1 MTLGLPQLQQALS
14 RVSYKPGW
22 SFRLWETRWEG
33 IAMGI
38 SFTAPNAYDKHPA
51 GWVVPADPVVI
62 NVKTFVPPCKT
73 GVEFYAWLAYRLSR
87 IELHEMREFLKVDG
101 VCLDD
106 PHAEGANDE
115 FLPWDG
121 STE

>member
-1 MTLGLPQLQQALS
+1 MLSLEQLRAVLA

-22 SFRLWETRWEG
+22 SFSLWESRWEG
-33 IAMGI
+33 ICMGI
-38 SFTAPNAYDKHPA
+38 RFQATDSYASSPGVGVT
-51 GWVVPADPVVI
+51 I
-62 NVKTFVPPCKT
+62 NVKTFVPPCPN
-73 GVEFYAWLAYRLSR
+73 EQYFLAFLAYRLSR

-101 VCLDD
+101 KCLDD

-121 STE
+121 STD